1 MHAPL
6 TSIVDTDNFLSR
18 VSPKYFNLKEESLE
32 KPHIKNKRIT
42 NENGGM
48 KIGEEGKEERSTSD
62 LNDAI

>member
-1 MHAPL
+1 MYAPL
-6 TSIVDTDNFLSR
+6 TSIDTDNFLSR

-32 KPHIKNKRIT
+32 KPRIKNKRIT

-48 KIGEEGKEERSTSD
+48 KIGGKGKEERSTSD